1 MLQNAAQGDTL
12 IFLEAL
18 DNWSKVS
25 TEQGCIGYVE
35 NEALTVPEDVPVR
48 AVDTSLQF
56 SQIIRDGK
64 INLGWH
70 QITNAE
76 GNAALPDLVANTS
89 GLNVISPTWFK
100 LEDND
105 GTVTSLASREYVE
118 QAHAMGLE
126 VWGLIDNFSDH
137 VTTQEVL
144 ADGAKRAS
152 IIDQLMGFADS
163 SGMDGINVD
172 FEQLSQEGI
181 PHFLQFLRELTLK
194 AHEKNLVVSVDNPVP
209 QNYNRYYKRGTQ
221 GKIVDYVII
230 MGYDEHYSGG
240 EEAGSVASLP
250 FVEDGIRQTLKEVPA
265 EKVIN
270 AIPFYTRVWTETFG
284 QELPTSEVLSMDGAD
299 RYIQEHQMAKTW
311 DAKLGQNVAISEND
325 AARYTIWV
333 EDEQSIEEKMK
344 VIQSYGLA
352 GVAQWRLGLERSTV
366 WEIINRYLK

>member
-1 MLQNAAQGDTL
+1 
-12 IFLEAL
+12 
-18 DNWSKVS
+18 
-25 TEQGCIGYVE
+25 
-35 NEALTVPEDVPVR
+35 
-48 AVDTSLQF
+48 
-56 SQIIRDGK
+56 
-64 INLGWH
+64 
-70 QITNAE
+70 
-76 GNAALPDLVANTS
+76 
-89 GLNVISPTWFK
+89 
-100 LEDND
+100 
-105 GTVTSLASREYVE
+105 
-118 QAHAMGLE
+118 
-126 VWGLIDNFSDH
+126 
-137 VTTQEVL
+137 
-144 ADGAKRAS
+144 
-152 IIDQLMGFADS
+152 MGFADS

-240 EEAGSVASLP
+240 EEAGSVSSLP